1 MAVRLGTR
9 TLATRAHGFEGLV
22 RGPSQ
27 GKLARCDPLAFERVV
42 LRLALSIRSSRLI
55 DLSGSYWSR
64 TSLRIFHSDT
74 FPSTPSVRFSSAMK
88 VPTLGSPEVRALF

>member
-42 LRLALSIRSSRLI
+42 LRLGSFDQVVEIDRL
-55 DLSGSYWSR
+55 
-64 TSLRIFHSDT
+64 
-74 FPSTPSVRFSSAMK
+74 
-88 VPTLGSPEVRALF
+88 